1 MLSDILHPLPNNIW
15 GLKDKTLIIPK
26 VIRQNWYEH
35 FICVIKN
42 ANNTTLLCHLAFG
55 IIAKIYENTV
65 EIETPSKPSPKRAKC
80 TGNHDLFLLGSLK
93 ILWRLVLIIY
103 YFAALS
109 LSWVEQFYRVS
120 LKKGTLA
127 IFCLI
132 SVLEV
137 GFYFFTCVSESE
149 FWARFI

>member
-65 EIETPSKPSPKRAKC
+65 EIETPSKPSPQSTLDKSS
-80 TGNHDLFLLGSLK
+80 HWYSS
-93 ILWRLVLIIY
+93 
-103 YFAALS
+103 FA
-109 LSWVEQFYRVS
+109 
-120 LKKGTLA
+120 
-127 IFCLI
+127 
-132 SVLEV
+132 
-137 GFYFFTCVSESE
+137 FFTPETMGFEPIRLCLCLCVCSRLCLCVRYRPGDKFQIADIENLNRGDWESRSQ
-149 FWARFI
+149 WVVM